1 MKQIFLLLMGIVL
14 GSCGSSEGED
24 IYNENLPTGTLRL
37 SENGVTVICDNCD
50 INYIGELNG
59 KKYVV
64 LESIFS
70 LVRDGEDLS
79 NFQFESYDG
88 GGVFTI
94 HDNVALC
101 TSLITNLI
109 GDFTD
114 PFEIIGDI
122 SSWDVSNVTD
132 MSYLFYE
139 SSSTHNL
146 SNWDVSSV
154 ENLTYTFANSSFN
167 GFVNN
172 WELSSLTDMS
182 STFYNS
188 RLGSNVDISGW
199 DVSNVSIMRKT
210 FHRTYWGGNVGISD
224 LSNWNVGNV
233 TSMSKMFFGNQSLD
247 LNISSWDVS
256 SVTTMEAMFASEN
269 VGGFPR
275 LNNFNQDISSWDISS
290 LQNAKN
296 MFYDNREFN
305 QDLSSWNFCNVT
317 ERTNYSYGTVSWDL
331 PKPSLNCK

>member
-1 MKQIFLLLMGIVL
+1 MGLIL
-14 GSCGSSEGED
+14 SSCGSSEGED
-24 IYNENLPTGTLRL
+24 DFYENVPSGTLRL

-50 INYIGELNG
+50 VNYVGELNG

-64 LESIFS
+64 LESILS
-70 LVRDGEDLS
+70 LVRAGEDLS
-79 NFQFESYDG
+79 NFQFES
-88 GGVFTI
+88 

-101 TSLITNLI
+101 TSLITNLT

-172 WELSSLTDMS
+172 WELSSLTDMT

-188 RLGSNVDISGW
+188 RLGPNVDISGW
-199 DVSNVSIMRKT
+199 DVSNVSTMRRT
-210 FHRTYWGGNVGISD
+210 FQRMYFGGNVGLSD

-233 TSMSKMFFGNQSLD
+233 TDMYQMFFGNQSRD

-256 SVTTMEAMFASEN
+256 NVTTMEAMFASEN

-275 LNNFNQDISSWDISS
+275 LNEFNQDISSWDISS
-290 LQNAKN
+290 LQNANN

-305 QDLSSWNFCNVT
+305 QDLSSWNFCNVP
-317 ERTNYSYGTVSWDL
+317 EKTNYARGTVSWNL